1 VNDRNRATSA
11 AQKFTALGI
20 ATATC
25 VGLVGVIAVRN
36 AQDAQAATTVAVEP
50 QSSVTLEQLDAYAA
64 LLLAEQQRLETYRQ
78 QLAGVA
84 RALAGTSSTPKV
96 KALVGASRTG
106 STSTT
111 GAAQKPAKAKTA
123 AKKKARAATSSQQA
137 QPQQPQAQPQQAQ
150 PQPQQVQPQPQ
161 QVQPQPPTQASTRA
175 SR

>member
-1 VNDRNRATSA
+1 MNDRNRATSA

-36 AQDAQAATTVAVEP
+36 AQDAQAAATVAVEP
-50 QSSVTLEQLDAYAA
+50 KSAVTLEQLNAYAA
-64 LLLAEQQRLETYRQ
+64 QLLAEQQRLEAYRQ
-78 QLAGVA
+78 QLVSAAKAVAGP
-84 RALAGTSSTPKV
+84 LSTPKV
-96 KALVGASRTG
+96 KAPVGASRTS

-111 GAAQKPAKAKTA
+111 GAARKAAKAKTA
-123 AKKKARAATSSQQA
+123 AKKKARAATA
-137 QPQQPQAQPQQAQ
+137 PQQ
-150 PQPQQVQPQPQ
+150 PQPQQVQPQQVLPQPQ